1 MEHDGHYMMENN
13 YRYSVDLLDWCQHA
27 AVPFIYASSASVYGA
42 GRIFSEKREHEGPL
56 NVYGYSK
63 FLFDQVVRQRLAAG
77 VASQVVGFRYFNV
90 YGPRENHKGRMAS
103 VAFHHFNEFRREGR
117 VKLFEGSHGYGNG
130 EQKRDFV
137 FVGDVAKVNMFFLD
151 HPERKGI
158 FNVGSGR
165 AQSFN
170 DVALSTV
177 NSCRRL
183 AGNALLSLDEILK
196 QGLLEY
202 VPFPDALKGKYQAFT
217 EADLSRLRQAGY
229 TEAMATVEEGVEQYV
244 EWLSKH
250 V

>member
-1 MEHDGHYMMENN
+1 MPGPGCPVPLRISAATYGGGQAFREPACEN
-13 YRYSVDLLDWCQHA
+13 
-27 AVPFIYASSASVYGA
+27 
-42 GRIFSEKREHEGPL
+42 PL

-77 VASQVVGFRYFNV
+77 VASWVVGFRYFNV
-90 YGPRENHKGRMAS
+90 YGPRENHKGKDGL

-202 VPFPDALKGKYQAFT
+202 VPFPDALKESIRPHRGRSHPLAPGRVYGGH
-217 EADLSRLRQAGY
+217 GY
-229 TEAMATVEEGVEQYV
+229 RGRRR
-244 EWLSKH
+244 
-250 V
+250 